1 VIYFLLA
8 KDLGLLKI
16 GFSRRPERRISSLI
30 CASPVRLKTIKIVD
44 GDAEYEKSLHRKF
57 STYRAHGEWF
67 YYNPEIE
74 LFIQALEHQSLG
86 DIDRLQSPT
95 IISMKTEEAVKRF
108 GSKYRLAQ
116 ILGITRQAV
125 GQWGDN
131 VPELQALKL
140 EKASLL
146 ERDAI
151 K

>member
-1 VIYFLLA
+1 
-8 KDLGLLKI
+8 
-16 GFSRRPERRISSLI
+16 
-30 CASPVRLKTIKIVD
+30 
-44 GDAEYEKSLHRKF
+44 
-57 STYRAHGEWF
+57 
-67 YYNPEIE
+67 
-74 LFIQALEHQSLG
+74 
-86 DIDRLQSPT
+86 
-95 IISMKTEEAVKRF
+95 MKTEESVKRF
-108 GSKYRLAQ
+108 GSKYRIAQ

>member
-1 VIYFLLA
+1 
-8 KDLGLLKI
+8 
-16 GFSRRPERRISSLI
+16 
-30 CASPVRLKTIKIVD
+30 
-44 GDAEYEKSLHRKF
+44 
-57 STYRAHGEWF
+57 
-67 YYNPEIE
+67 
-74 LFIQALEHQSLG
+74 
-86 DIDRLQSPT
+86 
-95 IISMKTEEAVKRF
+95 MKTEEAVKRF